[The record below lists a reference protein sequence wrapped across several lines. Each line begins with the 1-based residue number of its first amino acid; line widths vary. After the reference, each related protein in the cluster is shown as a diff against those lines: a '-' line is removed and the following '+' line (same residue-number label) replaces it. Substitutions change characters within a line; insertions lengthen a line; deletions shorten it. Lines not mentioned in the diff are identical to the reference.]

1 METPRGK
8 KSYTQHRDMIFLRL
22 FIGEIKNPAPLL
34 KEEDK
39 HQLRFSQILL
49 QFFYVQIDRLLSK
62 LVFRIWYLY
71 SCMKISFYPFLSNI
85 SFFYFLNIPLLV
97 SRLQLQ
103 RPVYFYFGFQ
113 QYYPGFYNFQHNYA
127 NGPI

>member
-1 METPRGK
+1 METARGK

-62 LVFRIWYLY
+62 LGFHTSYFY
-71 SCMKISFYPFLSNI
+71 SCMKISFYPCLSNI
-85 SFFYFLNIPLLV
+85 SFFYFLNISLSV

-103 RPVYFYFGFQ
+103 RPVYFCFGSQ
-113 QYYPGFYNFQHNYA
+113 
-127 NGPI
+127 